1 MSHRIALKVV
11 KIPCEGECLW
21 FILIL
26 GEKTD
31 PQKLNLSV
39 HALKIGYWGC
49 GGGSLSKGSSVKGG
63 LGEGVKLG
71 ERGFC

>member
-39 HALKIGYWGC
+39 HALKIGYRGC
-49 GGGSLSKGSSVKGG
+49 GGISKQRQLRKGG
-63 LGEGVKLG
+63 LGGG
-71 ERGFC
+71 C